1 MAYRDVEVTPPPR
14 PLLNWRPVA
23 NMVFR
28 VLAMFAACALVWR
41 SCAYMGDNMDRNV
54 AEGRRVQQQ
63 EEDVRHRRCASLGG
77 TWHEGFVAG
86 HRSSWCSVVGR

>member
-1 MAYRDVEVTPPPR
+1 MAYRDMEVTPPAR
-14 PLLNWRPVA
+14 PPLNLRP
-23 NMVFR
+23 
-28 VLAMFAACALVWR
+28 
-41 SCAYMGDNMDRNV
+41 MDRNV
-54 AEGRRVQQQ
+54 AESRRGQQH